1 MTTNLDAAT
10 ADTPIRLAV
19 IVASTREG
27 RYAPTI
33 TTWFTEQLRHRV
45 DIEFDVI
52 DLADVN
58 VPMTFGPAAAH
69 SIQSERERIGRAD
82 AFVVI
87 TPEYNHS
94 YPAALKQAIDISGH
108 SWHRK
113 PVGFVSYGGMSGG
126 LRAVEHLRT
135 VFAEMHTV
143 TIRDIVSFHNPWAQ
157 FDVDASGRG
166 ELREA
171 DQANAAAKVMLD
183 ELVWY
188 AKALRTARA
197 EHPYAA

>member
-1 MTTNLDAAT
+1 MTTNVDAPIR
-10 ADTPIRLAV
+10 DTPIRLAV
-19 IVASTREG
+19 IVASTRDG
-27 RYAPTI
+27 RFAPTI
-33 TTWFTEQLRHRV
+33 TNWFTQQLSHRV
-45 DIEFDVI
+45 DIEDDVI

-69 SIQSERERIGRAD
+69 SIASERERLGRAD

-94 YPAALKQAIDISGH
+94 YPAALKQFIDLIKAE
-108 SWHRK
+108 WQAK
-113 PVGFVSYGGMSGG
+113 PASFVSYGGMSGG
-126 LRAVEHLRT
+126 LRAVEHLRN

-157 FDVDASGRG
+157 FDNG

-171 DQANAAAKVMLD
+171 DQPNAAAKVMLD
-183 ELVWY
+183 ELVWF

>member
-1 MTTNLDAAT
+1 MTTTL
-10 ADTPIRLAV
+10 DTPIRVAV

-27 RYAPTI
+27 RFAPTI
-33 TTWFTEQLRHRV
+33 TNWFTEQLRHRV

-69 SIQSERERIGRAD
+69 SIASERERLGLAD

-94 YPAALKQAIDISGH
+94 YPATLKQFIDLIKVE
-108 SWHRK
+108 WQAK
-113 PVGFVSYGGMSGG
+113 PASFVSYGGMSGG
-126 LRAVEHLRT
+126 LRAVEHLRN

-143 TIRDIVSFHNPWAQ
+143 TIRDIVSFHNPWVS
-157 FDVDASGRG
+157 FEFDASGRG
-166 ELREA
+166 ELREP
-171 DQANAAAKVMLD
+171 DQPNASAKVMLD
-183 ELVWY
+183 ELVWF
-188 AKALRTARA
+188 AEALRTARA

>member
-1 MTTNLDAAT
+1 MTTNFEIPIR
-10 ADTPIRLAV
+10 DTPVRLAV

-27 RYAPTI
+27 RFAPTI
-33 TTWFTEQLRHRV
+33 TNWFTEQLRHRV
-45 DIEFDVI
+45 DVEFDVI

-69 SIQSERERIGRAD
+69 SIASERERVGRAD

-94 YPAALKQAIDISGH
+94 YPAVLKQFIDLIKAE
-108 SWHRK
+108 WQAK
-113 PVGFVSYGGMSGG
+113 PVSFVSYGGMSGG
-126 LRAVEHLRT
+126 LRAVEHLRN
-135 VFAEMHTV
+135 VFTEMHTV

-171 DQANAAAKVMLD
+171 DQPNAAAKVMLD
-183 ELVWY
+183 ELVWF
-188 AKALRTARA
+188 ANALRTARA

>member
-1 MTTNLDAAT
+1 MTNTPE
-10 ADTPIRLAV
+10 TPIRVAV

-33 TTWFTEQLRHRV
+33 TNWFVEQLRHRADV
-45 DIEFDVI
+45 EFDVI

-69 SIQSERERIGRAD
+69 SIASERERVGLAD

-94 YPAALKQAIDISGH
+94 YPAAIKQFIDLIKTE
-108 SWHRK
+108 WQAK
-113 PVGFVSYGGMSGG
+113 PASFVSYGGMSGG

-157 FDVDASGRG
+157 FDGA

-183 ELVWY
+183 ELAWF
-188 AKALRTARA
+188 AAALRTARA